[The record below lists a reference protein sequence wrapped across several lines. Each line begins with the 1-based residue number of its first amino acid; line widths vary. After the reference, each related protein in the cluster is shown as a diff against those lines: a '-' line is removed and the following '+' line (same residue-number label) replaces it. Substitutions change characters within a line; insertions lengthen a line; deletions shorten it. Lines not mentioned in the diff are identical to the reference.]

1 MLNKRILALSPEWF
15 RDSVK
20 IVVFNWI
27 AMLCNAAALFS
38 ICRFIQA
45 VFRSLGRVHGFSA
58 GEVRPVPAEVSGD
71 LWLSLAIALITAALS
86 LGIRIFC
93 TLGSADAAFLAGERV
108 KGRLREKIFT
118 KLVSLGPAYS
128 AHVSTASAVQLSG
141 EGTDQMEGYLGRYVP
156 QLFYSI
162 LAPLTLF
169 GILSFISFRTAL
181 ILFLCVP
188 LIPLSIV
195 MVQKIAKK
203 ILAKYWSKYTGL
215 GDSFLENLQGLTT
228 LQIYG
233 DDGNRHEVM
242 NRRAEEFRKATM
254 RVLVM
259 QMNSITVMDVVA
271 WGGTALSIILGLAEL
286 GAGNIDPGE
295 ALFIIL
301 IGSEFFIPMR
311 ILGSFF
317 HTAMNSAAA
326 GEKIF
331 SLLDS
336 QAAGAALASPSLQNG
351 AAGAQAPE
359 AASII
364 PSLQNRAADSQ
375 AAGSCSQTGKT
386 ICISNL
392 SFAWEKNRPVLRNI
406 NLEIAPGTFFALT
419 GESGSG
425 KSTLAAILSG
435 QAPWYEG
442 SASIGGAEISRT
454 PLNEL
459 RETFTLLRHNSYLFA
474 GSIRDNL
481 SMAKSGLGDDEMLAV
496 LEQLGLGEFLAE
508 REGLETRISE
518 GAANISG
525 GQRQRLAAAR
535 ALLHDTDLYIFDE
548 AASNV
553 DTESGEAIM
562 AAAVA
567 LAKKKKTVILI
578 THRLADARKAERI
591 AVLDHGSLISLG
603 SHEDLIREGGIYE
616 RMYTQQRDLE
626 SFA

>member
-1 MLNKRILALSPEWF
+1 MLNKRILALAPEWF
-15 RDSVK
+15 RDSIK

-38 ICRFIQA
+38 ICRIIQA
-45 VFRSLGRVHGFSA
+45 VFESLRRMQGFSA
-58 GEVRPVPAEVSGD
+58 GEARPGPAEASGD
-71 LWLSLAIALITAALS
+71 LGSILAIALLTAAVS
-86 LGIRIFC
+86 LGIRMFC
-93 TLGSADAAFLAGERV
+93 TLGSADAAFLAGDRI
-108 KGRLREKIFT
+108 KGRLREKIFK
-118 KLVSLGPAYS
+118 KLVSLGPSYS
-128 AHVSTASAVQLSG
+128 AHVSTATAVQLSG
-141 EGTDQMEGYLGRYVP
+141 EGADQMEGYLGRYVP

-169 GILSFISFRTAL
+169 GILSRISFRTAL
-181 ILFLCVP
+181 VLFLCVP

-228 LQIYG
+228 LKIYG
-233 DDGNRHEVM
+233 DDGNRHEAM
-242 NRRAEEFRKATM
+242 KAHAEAFRKATM
-254 RVLVM
+254 RVLFM

-286 GAGNIDPGE
+286 RAANIDPGE

-317 HTAMNSAAA
+317 HTAMNGDAA

-331 SLLDS
+331 SLIDSPVPGAAS
-336 QAAGAALASPSLQNG
+336 QAAGAVLINPSLQNG
-351 AAGAQAPE
+351 ARGPA
-359 AASII
+359 
-364 PSLQNRAADSQ
+364 SQ
-375 AAGSCSQTGKT
+375 AGKT
-386 ICISNL
+386 IRISNL

-406 NLEIAPGTFFALT
+406 NLEIEAGTFFALT

-442 SASIGGAEISRT
+442 SASIGGLEISRT
-454 PLNEL
+454 PLKEL

-481 SMAKSGLGDDEMLAV
+481 TMAKPALRDDEMLAV

-525 GQRQRLAAAR
+525 GQRQR
-535 ALLHDTDLYIFDE
+535 
-548 AASNV
+548 
-553 DTESGEAIM
+553 
-562 AAAVA
+562 
-567 LAKKKKTVILI
+567 
-578 THRLADARKAERI
+578 
-591 AVLDHGSLISLG
+591 
-603 SHEDLIREGGIYE
+603 
-616 RMYTQQRDLE
+616 
-626 SFA
+626 

>member
-1 MLNKRILALSPEWF
+1 MLNKRILALSPGWF

-20 IVVFNWI
+20 IVVLNWI
-27 AMLCNAAALFS
+27 AMLCNTAALFS
-38 ICRFIQA
+38 VSRIIQA
-45 VFRSLGRVHGFSA
+45 VFESLRRIHGFSA
-58 GEVRPVPAEVSGD
+58 GEPWPAPAEGSGD
-71 LWLSLAIALITAALS
+71 FGRTLAIALLTVVFS
-86 LGIRIFC
+86 LRVRMFC
-93 TLGSADAAFLAGERV
+93 TLSSADAAFLAGDRI
-108 KGRLREKIFT
+108 KGTLREKIFK

-128 AHVSTASAVQLSG
+128 AHVSTAAAVQLSG
-141 EGTDQMEGYLGRYVP
+141 EGVDLMEAYLGRYVP
-156 QLFYSI
+156 QLFYAL

-169 GILSFISFRTAL
+169 GILSRISFRAGL

-228 LQIYG
+228 LKIYG
-233 DDGNRHEVM
+233 ADGNRHETM
-242 NRRAEEFRKATM
+242 NRHAEEFRKATM
-254 RVLVM
+254 RVLIM
-259 QMNSITVMDVVA
+259 QMNSITVMDVIA
-271 WGGTALSIILGLAEL
+271 WGGTALSIVLGLAEL
-286 GAGNIDPGE
+286 GAGKIDPGE

-311 ILGSFF
+311 LLGSFF

-331 SLLDS
+331 SLIDS
-336 QAAGAALASPSLQNG
+336 QAAKAAL
-351 AAGAQAPE
+351 
-359 AASII
+359 IT
-364 PSLQNRAADSQ
+364 PSLQNRAAGTDSQ
-375 AAGSCSQTGKT
+375 AAKAALITPSLQGADKT
-386 ICISNL
+386 IRISNL
-392 SFAWEKNRPVLRNI
+392 SFAWEKDRPVLRNI
-406 NLEIAPGTFFALT
+406 NLEIPPGTFFALA

-425 KSTLAAILSG
+425 KSTVAAILSG

-442 SASIGGAEISRT
+442 SVSIGRAEISRIS
-454 PLNEL
+454 PKEL
-459 RETFTLLRHNSYLFA
+459 GKVFTLLRHNSYLFA

-481 SMAKSGLGDDEMLAV
+481 TMAKPGARDDEMLAV

-553 DTESGEAIM
+553 DAESGEAIM
-562 AAAVA
+562 GAIQA
-567 LAKKKKTVILI
+567 LAKRKKTVILI
-578 THRLADARKAERI
+578 THRLADARRAERI
-591 AVLDHGSLISLG
+591 AVLDHGNLSALG

-616 RMYTQQRDLE
+616 RMYAQQRELE

>member
-1 MLNKRILALSPEWF
+1 MLNKRILALCPEWF
-15 RDSVK
+15 RDSIK
-20 IVVFNWI
+20 IVAFNWI
-27 AMLCNAAALFS
+27 AMLCNTVALFS
-38 ICRFIQA
+38 VSRFIQA
-45 VFRSLGRVHGFSA
+45 VFESLRRVHGFST
-58 GEVRPVPAEVSGD
+58 GEPGPVPAEASVDPG
-71 LWLSLAIALITAALS
+71 LSLAIALLTAALS

-93 TLGSADAAFLAGERV
+93 TLGSADAAFLAGDRI
-108 KGRLREKIFT
+108 KGRLREKIFK
-118 KLVSLGPAYS
+118 KLISLGPAYS
-128 AHVSTASAVQLSG
+128 VHVSTATTVQLSG

-181 ILFLCVP
+181 TLFLCVP

-228 LQIYG
+228 LKIYG
-233 DDGNRHEVM
+233 DDGNRHEEM
-242 NRRAEEFRKATM
+242 KAQAEEFRKATM

-259 QMNSITVMDVVA
+259 QMNSITVMDLIA

-286 GAGNIDPGE
+286 GAGTINPGE

-317 HTAMNSAAA
+317 HTAMNGAAA

-331 SLLDS
+331 SLID
-336 QAAGAALASPSLQNG
+336 SPS
-351 AAGAQAPE
+351 AE
-359 AASII
+359 AASISTS
-364 PSLQNRAADSQ
+364 PQNRAAGPDSQ
-375 AAGSCSQTGKT
+375 SGKT
-386 ICISNL
+386 IRISNL

-406 NLEIAPGTFFALT
+406 NLEIPGGTFFAMA

-454 PLNEL
+454 PMREL

-481 SMAKSGLGDDEMLAV
+481 SMAKSGLRDDEMLAV
-496 LEQLGLGEFLAE
+496 LEQLGLEEFLAE

-553 DTESGEAIM
+553 DVESGEAIM
-562 AAAVA
+562 GAAAA

-616 RMYTQQRDLE
+616 RMYTQQRELE

>member
-1 MLNKRILALSPEWF
+1 MLNKRILALCPEWF
-15 RDSVK
+15 RDSIK

-27 AMLCNAAALFS
+27 AMLSNALALFS
-38 ICRFIQA
+38 ICRIIQA
-45 VFRSLGRVHGFSA
+45 VFEPLLRVHGFSA
-58 GEVRPVPAEVSGD
+58 GEFRPLPAEASADFGPT
-71 LWLSLAIALITAALS
+71 LALALPAAALS
-86 LGIRIFC
+86 LGIRMFC
-93 TLGSADAAFLAGERV
+93 TLGSADAAFLAGDRI
-108 KGRLREKIFT
+108 KGRLRERIFR
-118 KLVSLGPAYS
+118 KLLSLGPAYS
-128 AHVSTASAVQLSG
+128 VRVSTASAVQLSG

-169 GILSFISFRTAL
+169 GILSRISFRTAL
-181 ILFLCVP
+181 VLFLCVP

-228 LQIYG
+228 LKIYG
-233 DDGNRHEVM
+233 ADGNRHETM
-242 NRRAEEFRKATM
+242 NAHAEAFRKATM

-259 QMNSITVMDVVA
+259 QMNSITVMDLIA

-286 GAGNIDPGE
+286 RAGNIDPGE

-317 HTAMNSAAA
+317 HTAMNGAAA

-331 SLLDS
+331 SLIDS
-336 QAAGAALASPSLQNG
+336 QAAGPGSRAGSPGLEAAEAVSTSPSLQNG
-351 AAGAQAPE
+351 AASPG
-359 AASII
+359 
-364 PSLQNRAADSQ
+364 LRA
-375 AAGSCSQTGKT
+375 GKT
-386 ICISNL
+386 IGVSNL

-406 NLEIAPGTFFALT
+406 SLEIAPGTFFALT

-442 SASIGGAEISRT
+442 SASIGGLEISRT
-454 PLNEL
+454 PLKEL

-481 SMAKSGLGDDEMLAV
+481 AMAKSGLRDDEMLSV

-548 AASNV
+548 VASNV
-553 DTESGEAIM
+553 DVESGEAIM
-562 AAAVA
+562 GAVQA

-616 RMYTQQRDLE
+616 RMYTQQRELE

>member
-15 RDSVK
+15 RDSIK
-20 IVVFNWI
+20 IVVLNWI

-38 ICRFIQA
+38 MCRFIQA
-45 VFRSLGRVHGFSA
+45 VFQSLRRVHGFSA
-58 GEVRPVPAEVSGD
+58 GELGPAPAEASVDPG
-71 LWLSLAIALITAALS
+71 LSLAIALITAALS

-93 TLGSADAAFLAGERV
+93 TLGSADAAFLAGDRI
-108 KGRLREKIFT
+108 KGRLREKIFK

-128 AHVSTASAVQLSG
+128 ARVSTASAVQLSG

-156 QLFYSI
+156 QLFYSL

-169 GILSFISFRTAL
+169 RILSFISFRTAL

-228 LQIYG
+228 LKIYG
-233 DDGNRHEVM
+233 DDGGRHEAMNRH
-242 NRRAEEFRKATM
+242 AEEFRKATM

-259 QMNSITVMDVVA
+259 QMNSITVMDVIA

-286 GAGNIDPGE
+286 RAGNINPGE

-311 ILGSFF
+311 LLGSFF
-317 HTAMNSAAA
+317 HTAMNGAAA

-331 SLLDS
+331 SLIDS
-336 QAAGAALASPSLQNG
+336 QSAGPGSQSAEAALITTSLQNG
-351 AAGAQAPE
+351 AAGPG
-359 AASII
+359 
-364 PSLQNRAADSQ
+364 SQ
-375 AAGSCSQTGKT
+375 AGKT
-386 ICISNL
+386 IRISNL

-406 NLEIAPGTFFALT
+406 NLEIPGGTFFAMA

-454 PLNEL
+454 PLKEL

-481 SMAKSGLGDDEMLAV
+481 SMAKSGLRDDEMVAV
-496 LEQLGLGEFLAE
+496 LEQVGLGEFLAE

-553 DTESGEAIM
+553 DVESGEAVM
-562 AAAVA
+562 EAVQA

-603 SHEDLIREGGIYE
+603 SHEDLIREGGIYA
-616 RMYTQQRDLE
+616 RMYTQQRELE